1 MPSSEANM
9 LKQFSGLKK
18 KIRKE
23 KEGKK
28 GGRKIAKKSNLN
40 ESKIH
45 CSFSCDL
52 FSKDFWL

>member
-1 MPSSEANM
+1 
-9 LKQFSGLKK
+9 LKK

-28 GGRKIAKKSNLN
+28 EGRKIAKKSNLN